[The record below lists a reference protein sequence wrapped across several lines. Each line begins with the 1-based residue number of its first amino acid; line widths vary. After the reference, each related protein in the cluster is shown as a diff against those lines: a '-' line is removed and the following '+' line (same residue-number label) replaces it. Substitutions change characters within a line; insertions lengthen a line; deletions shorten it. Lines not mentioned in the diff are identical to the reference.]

1 MKEVL
6 GSIGSFNLTLGAT
19 GVSASLGLTEGRA
32 DSGNLDIDLEELV
45 EDIATAMSK
54 TRGGFWIFI
63 DEMQDLDTELLGAL
77 ISVQHLAGQKGW
89 PFYIIGAGL
98 PNLPGKLSATRSYSE
113 RLFDY
118 RTIGALDPASAADA
132 ISVPMIRLG
141 ANLETEALRALATA
155 ADGYPF
161 FLQTY
166 GKSVWDISPSKTVSL
181 EDARLAIEIGY
192 RTTRCW
198 VLPLSLAT
206 RHPGRTTVSAG
217 HGRG

>member
-54 TRGGFWIFI
+54 TRSGFGIFI

-118 RTIGALDPASAADA
+118 RTIKALDPASAADA

-155 ADGYPF
+155 ADG
-161 FLQTY
+161 
-166 GKSVWDISPSKTVSL
+166 
-181 EDARLAIEIGY
+181 
-192 RTTRCW
+192 
-198 VLPLSLAT
+198 LPLLPSDLRQISLGYLT
-206 RHPGRTTVSAG
+206 K
-217 HGRG
+217 